1 MKSVFSSA
9 LLFLALSTA
18 SASGDHRFIVRSESG
33 IQVVDDVCIR
43 LGLERVATL
52 DAGTSHTFL
61 LSSSEF
67 VDPGAVVEWLEQE
80 ESIVEAEPVLTMAMT
95 EPVLDPG
102 LDQSTVGLLNGL
114 ADTQVVDYFG
124 SPVFRGY
131 SNQPSMSTIRLHKAR
146 RDYTVEGSNIVAI
159 LDTGVD
165 PGHPALSN
173 ALVPGY
179 DFTRDLPGIP
189 DEKSDL
195 DQSTVGLLNQ
205 STVGL
210 LNQSTVGLLNQSTVG
225 LLNQSTVGLLNAAL
239 AEPRYSAFGHGTMVA
254 GLVRLVA
261 PGAQI
266 MPLKV
271 FRSDGT
277 ASVADIVRAVYFAVD
292 NGASVI
298 NMSFSMQDYSP
309 ALVRAVNYARRN
321 GVVCVASVGNRR
333 DNTLVYPASLGNV
346 IGVAAT
352 TALDQRASFSNYGA
366 DSVRLSAPGE
376 GLITTYPGG
385 TYAAVWGTSFSAPLV
400 SGTVALLIHS
410 GELVLQDLGEPPTTP
425 ADDSEYGV
433 LPHVKPRF
441 VHPMISEALS
451 YGEDL
456 LDPDLGYARLD
467 VRKAV
472 KALRKRLLVM
482 NAPD

>member
-1 MKSVFSSA
+1 
-9 LLFLALSTA
+9 
-18 SASGDHRFIVRSESG
+18 
-33 IQVVDDVCIR
+33 
-43 LGLERVATL
+43 
-52 DAGTSHTFL
+52 
-61 LSSSEF
+61 
-67 VDPGAVVEWLEQE
+67 
-80 ESIVEAEPVLTMAMT
+80 MT

-131 SNQPSMSTIRLHKAR
+131 SNQPSVSTIRLHKAR

-239 AEPRYSAFGHGTMVA
+239 ADPRYSAFGHGTMVA

-277 ASVADIVRAVYFAVD
+277 ASVADIVRGVYFAVE

-298 NMSFSMQDYSP
+298 NMSFQH
-309 ALVRAVNYARRN
+309 AGLLARPRP
-321 GVVCVASVGNRR
+321 GGELRPPKRSGMRGLGGKPERQHSRLSRLFGERDRGRR
-333 DNTLVYPASLGNV
+333 DDGSRPA
-346 IGVAAT
+346 
-352 TALDQRASFSNYGA
+352 
-366 DSVRLSAPGE
+366 
-376 GLITTYPGG
+376 GL
-385 TYAAVWGTSFSAPLV
+385 
-400 SGTVALLIHS
+400 LL
-410 GELVLQDLGEPPTTP
+410 Q
-425 ADDSEYGV
+425 
-433 LPHVKPRF
+433 
-441 VHPMISEALS
+441 
-451 YGEDL
+451 
-456 LDPDLGYARLD
+456 
-467 VRKAV
+467 
-472 KALRKRLLVM
+472 LRRR
-482 NAPD
+482 